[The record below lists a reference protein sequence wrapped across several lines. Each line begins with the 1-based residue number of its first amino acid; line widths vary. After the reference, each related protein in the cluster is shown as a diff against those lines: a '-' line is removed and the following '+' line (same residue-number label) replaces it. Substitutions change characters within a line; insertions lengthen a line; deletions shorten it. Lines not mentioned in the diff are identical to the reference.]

1 MSERTLYYWAR
12 EYVDGIKEG
21 EDYNE
26 LPRVITINIVN
37 FDHIKL
43 DKFHTTFRLRE
54 DDYKDFILT
63 RDLEL
68 HFLNMVQ
75 FRRLMR
81 LLRKEGKEMSM
92 TSLEKWMT
100 FFDENTSIEEL
111 AELIK
116 TDSAISK
123 AHSRLLEVTR
133 DEEIMQNYRMR
144 QKALSD
150 WTTGI
155 NTAIE
160 KGLKKG
166 LRKGRI
172 EGITEGRMENARLM
186 KADGVPFEQIARW
199 TNIPLEIIKTL

>member
-1 MSERTLYYWAR
+1 
-12 EYVDGIKEG
+12 
-21 EDYNE
+21 
-26 LPRVITINIVN
+26 
-37 FDHIKL
+37 
-43 DKFHTTFRLRE
+43 
-54 DDYKDFILT
+54 
-63 RDLEL
+63 
-68 HFLNMVQ
+68 
-75 FRRLMR
+75 
-81 LLRKEGKEMSM
+81 
-92 TSLEKWMT
+92 MT

-172 EGITEGRMENARLM
+172 EGITEGMEKGRLEDARIM
-186 KADGVPFEQIARW
+186 KADGVPFEQITRW
-199 TNIPLEIIKTL
+199 TNIPIEIIKTL

>member
-1 MSERTLYYWAR
+1 M
-12 EYVDGIKEG
+12 
-21 EDYNE
+21 N
-26 LPRVITINIVN
+26 
-37 FDHIKL
+37 
-43 DKFHTTFRLRE
+43 
-54 DDYKDFILT
+54 
-63 RDLEL
+63 
-68 HFLNMVQ
+68 
-75 FRRLMR
+75 
-81 LLRKEGKEMSM
+81 M

-100 FFDENTSIEEL
+100 FFDENTSNEEL

-155 NTAIE
+155 NTAVE
-160 KGLKKG
+160 KGLKRG
-166 LRKGRI
+166 IRKGRM
-172 EGITEGRMENARLM
+172 EGRMEAAEQM

-199 TNIPLEIIKTL
+199 TNIPLEVIKTL